1 VSILLSAYYPE
12 GIVFV
17 ADKNAT
23 IIYSTPE
30 GKKKVV
36 EPTLTKVLTWPRK
49 RAIVGFV
56 GLAELAGYPM
66 DEWLRVF
73 IAGSREFTD
82 IDTLAQELHLRIQ
95 EDFDKGFPDNCD
107 VSHNQLIIHLG
118 GFAARDDIPTPVMY
132 HIWNHGPLSDKG
144 EYPPGERCFRL
155 SEDIQR
161 DFRTWP
167 NPEDYP
173 GRVRHRLQNMI
184 DERRYLWYSN
194 GANLGAFLV
203 FRDFTWHAL
212 HTIQESGFA
221 PEFTGLGS
229 RIAFCKMAV
238 ELFGS
243 YFTHHYFPEDR
254 VVGGG
259 ADAASIPWPDQ

>member
-1 VSILLSAYYPE
+1 MSILLSAYYPE

-23 IIYSTPE
+23 ITVKTPV
-30 GKKKVV
+30 GDRKFV
-36 EPTLTKVLTWPRK
+36 EPTLTKVLAWPRQ
-49 RAIVGFV
+49 RAVVGFV
-56 GLAELAGYPM
+56 GLASLAGYRM

-73 IAGSREFTD
+73 IAGSRDFTD
-82 IDTLAQELHLRIQ
+82 IDELAHTLRDRVQT
-95 EDFDKGFPDNCD
+95 DFQVDFPAGVD
-107 VSHNQLIIHLG
+107 VSDKQLVFQLG
-118 GFAARDDIPTPVMY
+118 GFKRVDNAPVPAMY
-132 HIWNHGPLSDKG
+132 HIWNHESISAKG
-144 EYPPGERCFRL
+144 EYPPGQRGFQI

-161 DFRTWP
+161 DFKGWP
-167 NPEDYP
+167 KPEDYP
-173 GRVRHRLQNMI
+173 TRVRARLQNMVN
-184 DERRYLWYSN
+184 ERRYLWYSN

-203 FRDFTWHAL
+203 FRDFVWHAL
-212 HTIQESGFA
+212 HTIQDNGFA
-221 PEFTGLGS
+221 PQFTGLGA

-259 ADAASIPWPDQ
+259 ADVAAISWPE